1 MQLLYEVADFVRAA
15 RRRLRFGELSRA
27 PIRILRLELRGDSAE
42 CDWMT
47 RPLDVWD
54 LNLPPFARDENATLQ
69 ALADAIA
76 LRAIL
81 LDELPSIRSAVL
93 RGFRPSARETSEAII
108 FGSIT
113 REDPYLLRVPSPV
126 MRAKLCGFQFELEN
140 GFLKTMKGDERGL
153 ATE

>member
-1 MQLLYEVADFVRAA
+1 M
-15 RRRLRFGELSRA
+15 
-27 PIRILRLELRGDSAE
+27 
-42 CDWMT
+42 
-47 RPLDVWD
+47 
-54 LNLPPFARDENATLQ
+54 
-69 ALADAIA
+69 A

-93 RGFRPSARETSEAII
+93 RGFRTSVRETSEAII

-140 GFLKTMKGDERGL
+140 GFLKTMKSDERSL

>member
-1 MQLLYEVADFVRAA
+1 
-15 RRRLRFGELSRA
+15 
-27 PIRILRLELRGDSAE
+27 
-42 CDWMT
+42 
-47 RPLDVWD
+47 

-69 ALADAIA
+69 ALADAMA

-93 RGFRPSARETSEAII
+93 RGFRTSVRETSEAII

-140 GFLKTMKGDERGL
+140 GFLKTMKSDERSL